1 MNIYKGKAEVFQKY
15 GDWKN
20 LFLYQLRFWK
30 NSNFVEFIIIKK
42 GGHYTFNSMEIIV
55 LLSPEK

>member
-42 GGHYTFNSMEIIV
+42 GRTLYLQLHENYCTFIA
-55 LLSPEK
+55 